1 MNASSM
7 FIFMLVVVK
16 PLVQLNAIRK
26 CVCVGGGTQMWGQSP
41 VLHLVSSDRSS
52 SSAAFMVSGD
62 ACVR

>member
-26 CVCVGGGTQMWGQSP
+26 CVCVGGGDRCGGSHQFFIWLPLIGPAVLLLSWSP
-41 VLHLVSSDRSS
+41 ETR
-52 SSAAFMVSGD
+52 A
-62 ACVR
+62 